1 LHKTAVFA
9 RIAPVAQLDSTCWTK
24 LKEAVVDDKKR
35 QAFTILYEPVLR
47 TFLEARWKQ
56 PSLTANIL
64 PGIQAIFEESYRQG
78 RALEQIDSEAQGEL
92 RVFLYKIARAVAS
105 KYESE
110 ASVTEQVD
118 EDQMSL
124 VFDRA
129 WAVCMMRQAA
139 KMQAER
145 ARGDDKAE
153 RRLQLLRVHFY
164 GGVPLQTIA
173 KLWQTEVDDL
183 DSEYAVA
190 EKEFESA
197 LEEVLVF
204 HNPRTWAET
213 EEESARVL
221 ALLG

>member
-1 LHKTAVFA
+1 M
-9 RIAPVAQLDSTCWTK
+9 AQLDSTCWTK

-47 TFLEARWKQ
+47 TYLEARWKQ
-56 PSLTANIL
+56 PSLTGNIL
-64 PGIQAIFEESYRQG
+64 PAIQAVFDESYRQG
-78 RALEQIDSEAQGEL
+78 RALQQIDSEAQGEL
-92 RVFLYKIARAVAS
+92 RVFLYKITRAVAT
-105 KYESE
+105 KLESE
-110 ASVTEQVD
+110 ASVTEKID
-118 EDQMSL
+118 EDQMAL

-145 ARGDDKAE
+145 ARGNEKAE
-153 RRLQLLRVHFY
+153 RRLQLLRVHHY
-164 GGVPLQTIA
+164 GGVAMVTIA
-173 KLWQTEVDDL
+173 KLWKTDVNELNTEY
-183 DSEYAVA
+183 EVA
-190 EKEFESA
+190 QQEFEKA

>member
-1 LHKTAVFA
+1 MHKTALLA
-9 RIAPVAQLDSTCWTK
+9 RIALVAQLDSTCWTK

-35 QAFTILYEPVLR
+35 QTFTILYEPVLR
-47 TFLEARWKQ
+47 ASLEARWQQ
-56 PSLTANIL
+56 PSLTGNIL
-64 PGIQAIFEESYRQG
+64 PAIQAIFDESYRQG

-92 RVFLYKIARAVAS
+92 RIFLYKIARAVAT
-105 KYESE
+105 KLESD
-110 ASVTEQVD
+110 ASVTEQID
-118 EDQMSL
+118 EDRMAQ

-145 ARGDDKAE
+145 ARGNEKAE

-164 GGVPLQTIA
+164 GGVPMVTIA
-173 KLWQTEVDDL
+173 KLWTTDINDL
-183 DSEYAVA
+183 DTEYEVA
-190 EKEFESA
+190 QQEFEAA

>member
-1 LHKTAVFA
+1 M
-9 RIAPVAQLDSTCWTK
+9 AQLDSTCWTK

-47 TFLEARWKQ
+47 TYLEARWKQ
-56 PSLTANIL
+56 PSLTGNIL
-64 PGIQAIFEESYRQG
+64 PAIQAIFDESYRQG

-92 RVFLYKIARAVAS
+92 RVFLYKIARAIAI
-105 KYESE
+105 KMESD
-110 ASVTEQVD
+110 ASVTERID
-118 EDQMSL
+118 EDQMAQ
-124 VFDRA
+124 VFDRT

-145 ARGDDKAE
+145 ARGNEKAE

-164 GGVPLQTIA
+164 GDVPMETIA
-173 KLWQTEVDDL
+173 NLWKTDVNELDTEY
-183 DSEYAVA
+183 EVA
-190 EKEFESA
+190 GKEFESA